1 MRFSRSTGIIR
12 VALRQALGIIAVALL
27 PALLSAAFHPR
38 KPTKLRSNE
47 VDLATVAGWGQ
58 TVLWVDA
65 RSMEEFSQGHISGAI
80 PLNLEQWDQLIP
92 AFLDRWNPGQKIVVY
107 CSSRDCDLST
117 QVAAR
122 LRENKISP
130 VYVLRG
136 GWESWVSRHRSE
148 IRTDF

>member
-1 MRFSRSTGIIR
+1 MRMIR

-38 KPTKLRSNE
+38 KPMESRSDE
-47 VDLATVAGWGQ
+47 IDLATVEGWGQ

-65 RSMEEFSQGHISGAI
+65 RPMDEFREGHISGAI
-80 PLNLEQWDQLIP
+80 PLNLEQWDSLIA
-92 AFLDRWNPGQKIVVY
+92 AFLDRWNPDQKIVVY
-107 CSSRDCDLST
+107 CSSRDCDLSK
-117 QVAAR
+117 QVADR

-136 GWESWVSRHRSE
+136 GWESWVSRHGDAISKG
-148 IRTDF
+148 D